1 MNRNRINKVTNQE
14 IGGTNEKVHLSII
27 TRCPSKWLIF
37 DLENLKGFR
46 GTSNPEIGSQWEF
59 KCHINHELKALLK
72 KILEN
77 NQ

>member
-14 IGGTNEKVHLSII
+14 IEGTNEKVHLSII

-37 DLENLKGFR
+37 DLENLKGFS
-46 GTSNPEIGSQWEF
+46 GTANREIGRQWEF
-59 KCHINHELKALLK
+59 KCEINDELKALLK

-77 NQ
+77 N